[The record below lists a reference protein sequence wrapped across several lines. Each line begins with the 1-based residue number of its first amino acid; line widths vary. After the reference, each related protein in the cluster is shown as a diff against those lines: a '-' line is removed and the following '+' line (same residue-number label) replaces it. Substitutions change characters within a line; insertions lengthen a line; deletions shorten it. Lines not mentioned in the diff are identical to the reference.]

1 MKKSEI
7 INMKTVGYY
16 SGFGGIEIK
25 FVEYGVYGIDDYII
39 YVAGAWCSAR
49 SVHRCKVYFT
59 MSGSPYF
66 KYKGVRI
73 HLEDCVRC

>member
-1 MKKSEI
+1 MKKSDI
-7 INMKTVGYY
+7 INMETVGYY

-25 FVEYGVYGIDDYII
+25 FVEYGYII

-66 KYKGVRI
+66 KYKGVRV
-73 HLEDCVRC
+73 HLDDCIRY